1 MTRVRVATYNIHGGV
16 GTDGRFDL
24 GRIAEV
30 IRALEADVV
39 LLQEVG
45 DPRKRWPAVNQ
56 AHDLAELTA
65 MSYAVGYTM
74 PAGPW
79 GYGNVVLARGALGA
93 VERFDLSV
101 ARREPRGCLR
111 VDVAACGV
119 SLTVIALHL
128 GLGFLERRAQVRGL
142 CKSGGAIDGVRR
154 PLVVGGDWN
163 EFPPGP
169 AASLA
174 RRAFVDAGLA
184 RRDRRPTFP
193 SRRPVLR
200 LDRLYSRGGAAVV
213 GYNVIASPLARLASD
228 HLPVIA
234 EYEVNGE

>member
-1 MTRVRVATYNIHGGV
+1 MTRVRVATYNIHGCV
-16 GTDGRFDL
+16 GTDGRFEL

-30 IRALEADVV
+30 IAALDADVV
-39 LLQEVG
+39 MLQEVG

-56 AHDLAELTA
+56 AHDLAETTR

-79 GYGNVVLARGALGA
+79 GYGNVILTRGVLGT
-93 VERFDLSV
+93 VDRFDLSI

-111 VDVAACGV
+111 VDVTLDGA
-119 SLTVIALHL
+119 TVTVVALHL

-142 CKSGGAIDGVRR
+142 CARGGAIDGVAR

-169 AASLA
+169 AASMC
-174 RRAFVDAGLA
+174 RRDFVDAGLA
-184 RRDRRPTFP
+184 ARDRRPTFP

-200 LDRLYSRGGAAVV
+200 LDRLYSRGSARLS
-213 GYNVIASPLARLASD
+213 GYTVLGSALARVASD
-228 HLPVIA
+228 HLPVVA
-234 EYEVNGE
+234 EYEVST